1 MLLFDQILCLLHTNL
16 IAEFK
21 MKVVISVLIELLFSL
36 LPLHPELWMVEHCRH

>member
-16 IAEFK
+16 IADFK